1 MDNGHLCLIGGILRE
16 VIHNHLY
23 MERMPEGDLS
33 EQMRDEAWETRKK
46 RIMSDPDFHLDP
58 EKLSDQTKIEPE
70 TLH

>member
-1 MDNGHLCLIGGILRE
+1 
-16 VIHNHLY
+16 

-33 EQMRDEAWETRKK
+33 EQMRDEAWEMRKK

-58 EKLSDQTKIEPE
+58 DKLADRTKIEPE